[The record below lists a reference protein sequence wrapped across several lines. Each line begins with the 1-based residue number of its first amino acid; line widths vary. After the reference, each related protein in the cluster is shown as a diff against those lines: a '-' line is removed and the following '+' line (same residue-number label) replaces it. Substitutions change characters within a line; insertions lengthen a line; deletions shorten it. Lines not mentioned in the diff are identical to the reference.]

1 MKKMKRKLVAVVMV
15 ISLFMTMPVF
25 AAELTWAD
33 VPGHHNQSQLLS
45 EEVTSSSDSIYG
57 YARGDILSTS
67 TTEITNRQ
75 DGTLHLRITTYAH
88 TYVDRIHHALYLDQW
103 DENNSR
109 WVQIES
115 WDFEETKEDAE
126 DGELTF
132 LSNGFTVSGLS
143 INKYYR
149 VRGLHAVELNDEI
162 EANATETD
170 GVLLTNSP
178 Y

>member
-1 MKKMKRKLVAVVMV
+1 MKKLKRKLVAAVMV
-15 ISLFMTMPVF
+15 ISLFVTMPVF
-25 AAELTWAD
+25 AAELNWED

-45 EEVTSSSDSIYG
+45 EEDTSSTDSIYG

-67 TTEITNRQ
+67 TTEITNNQ
-75 DGTLHLRITTYAH
+75 DGTLHVRITTYAH

-103 DENNSR
+103 DANNSR
-109 WVQIES
+109 WLQIEC

-126 DGELTF
+126 DGKLTF
-132 LSNGFTVSGLS
+132 LSNGFTISGLVT
-143 INKYYR
+143 NQYYR
-149 VRGLHAVELNDEI
+149 VRGLHAVELNDDI

-170 GVLLTNSP
+170 GILLTNSP